1 METFSPFEL
10 TNENLYVP
18 LRGSTRRRTH
28 QNRTVS
34 RVLISVPLVHSVSHW
49 CTRLQ
54 LHASAYAL
62 AGLWLGVGKAAGPGR
77 EFGVFQSY
85 KDSKVRGNVGRV
97 PRHVRGFGG
106 KGSGITCAPNA
117 RPLTGVLV
125 CASFQAGLKMKK
137 SRASRWGP
145 VHPLHITT
153 EHVRDSFRAD
163 TVTDLAGV
171 AAIPTYYSEAAR
183 ILIRSALHAL

>member
-1 METFSPFEL
+1 MFSYLCLLFTAYPIGAHAFSF
-10 TNENLYVP
+10 T
-18 LRGSTRRRTH
+18 
-28 QNRTVS
+28 
-34 RVLISVPLVHSVSHW
+34 
-49 CTRLQ
+49 LQ
-54 LHASAYAL
+54 LMLWLVYGSAL
-62 AGLWLGVGKAAGPGR
+62 ARQQAQAASLAYFSR
-77 EFGVFQSY
+77 IRTLYAVMCRTCTARY
-85 KDSKVRGNVGRV
+85 
-97 PRHVRGFGG
+97 GFGG
-106 KGSGITCAPNA
+106 TGSGITCAPNA